1 MFELKTKIPLTKDLI
16 IRIKDWDLLSSDD
29 LIGET
34 IIDLEN
40 RLLSKYRPSCGLP
53 LQYHL

>member
-16 IRIKDWDLLSSDD
+16 IRIKDWDLLLSDD

-40 RLLSKYRPSCGLP
+40 RLFSKYRPSCGLP